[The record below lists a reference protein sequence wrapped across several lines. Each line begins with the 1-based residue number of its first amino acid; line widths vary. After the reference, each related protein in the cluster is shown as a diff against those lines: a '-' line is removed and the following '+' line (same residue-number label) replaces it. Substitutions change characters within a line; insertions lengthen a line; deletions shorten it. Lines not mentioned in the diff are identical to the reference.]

1 MRRTLPL
8 PSAATSSVA
17 APAFHRKK
25 WVWLGKGTIFAER
38 SGISVTSIPEPLT
51 TLRADKWLHHVRIF
65 KTRTLA
71 TQACDRSNV
80 KIGSQSI
87 KPSRELKA
95 GDTLHI
101 ERGDLRLI
109 VKVTGF
115 PAIRIGPPLVA
126 SFYENLTP
134 PENYIKASEAR
145 QERALVT
152 PRPHDL
158 LTRPTKKDLREIRKL
173 FGKE

>member
-1 MRRTLPL
+1 M
-8 PSAATSSVA
+8 
-17 APAFHRKK
+17 
-25 WVWLGKGTIFAER
+25 
-38 SGISVTSIPEPLT
+38 TSIPEPLT
-51 TLRADKWLHHVRIF
+51 TLRVDKWLHHVRIF

-80 KIGSQSI
+80 KIGSQSV
-87 KPSRELKA
+87 KPSRDLKL
-95 GDTLHI
+95 GDTLSI
-101 ERGDLRLI
+101 VRGDLRLT

-115 PAIRIGPPLVA
+115 PEIRIGPPLVRD
-126 SFYENLTP
+126 FYEDLTP

-145 QERALVT
+145 KERALVT

-173 FGKE
+173 FERD